1 MGPEEIQAGQDP
13 GDGRLAPPSSVPLGR
28 IEHWVRRGRGGWK
41 EGCLGPRLAP
51 CSSQP
56 SWGLLQSP
64 RAWGGGSR
72 ATGVATRALSSP
84 HAQGF
89 GNCRQRRGHALSP
102 CPSSLSMPLFSPL
115 DPRISSFSF
124 PPSLSAV
131 FPSSSLVGWAVFSLL
146 FPPDFLLPPP
156 HFSCSLHPP
165 AQSLLACLEAFS
177 FLIPL
182 FPSPLRVS
190 VCLFPFL
197 HVPWSRVSRLLFP
210 PP

>member
-1 MGPEEIQAGQDP
+1 MGVE
-13 GDGRLAPPSSVPLGR
+13 DGRRDVWVPDWPPS
-28 IEHWVRRGRGGWK
+28 
-41 EGCLGPRLAP
+41 
-51 CSSQP
+51 SSQP
-56 SWGLLQSP
+56 SWELLQSP
-64 RAWGGGSR
+64 RAWGGGNR

-89 GNCRQRRGHALSP
+89 GNCRQRSGNALSP
-102 CPSSLSMPLFSPL
+102 CPSSLSMPLFSHL

-156 HFSCSLHPP
+156 HFSCSFHPP
-165 AQSLLACLEAFS
+165 VQSLLACLEAFS